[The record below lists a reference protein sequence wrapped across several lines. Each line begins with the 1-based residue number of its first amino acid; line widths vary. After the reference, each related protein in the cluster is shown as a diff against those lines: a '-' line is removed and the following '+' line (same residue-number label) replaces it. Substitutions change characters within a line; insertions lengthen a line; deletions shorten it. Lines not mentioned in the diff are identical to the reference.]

1 VQSLGLTGSLLLGA
15 LVGFP
20 ATAAQVDV
28 TYVGTWDS
36 IGAGNPTGVG
46 GPGIS
51 AGQKYVIRV
60 SYDDASATSNG
71 VPVLTEVFADSG
83 SDMTTIQMSGGSN
96 TLDIF
101 APMEGLDAGTP
112 FIYTQNQGDHF
123 GSFIPTPTLN
133 FIDGSPIS
141 DPANIIGMEFEGNLF
156 PGSGNNFI
164 EIYNTAPS
172 GGAGPISLVS
182 RIVNFGVDTAA
193 SDTVGLSTAVDL
205 IVDAGPDIVYSAG
218 DLTKS
223 TASSVVQSNDLGAG
237 RSDGEDFV
245 DVTWSQTGTPSGN
258 DIAVAIANSGLA
270 STIDTA
276 IWTMNA
282 SEQMTGKTDSDTLQA
297 SYLNAIPTINA
308 TATANAGNVD
318 FTLSVGDLDLA
329 VNALIADFEMLIV
342 SAMVGAID
350 ATALFADLISSG
362 LDSLTNAELEGAFGA
377 GPHSVLFTVTDRA
390 GGTATASAAF
400 DVTQTPAFIP
410 EPGALL
416 LLAGGLLIM
425 AGQSRSNRRTKVN
438 S

>member
-1 VQSLGLTGSLLLGA
+1 
-15 LVGFP
+15 
-20 ATAAQVDV
+20 
-28 TYVGTWDS
+28 
-36 IGAGNPTGVG
+36 
-46 GPGIS
+46 
-51 AGQKYVIRV
+51 
-60 SYDDASATSNG
+60 
-71 VPVLTEVFADSG
+71 
-83 SDMTTIQMSGGSN
+83 
-96 TLDIF
+96 
-101 APMEGLDAGTP
+101 MEGLDAGTP

-164 EIYNTAPS
+164 EIYNTAPP

-258 DIAVAIANSGLA
+258 DIAVAIANSGLV

>member
-1 VQSLGLTGSLLLGA
+1 VS
-15 LVGFP
+15 
-20 ATAAQVDV
+20 QVF
-28 TYVGTWDS
+28 
-36 IGAGNPTGVG
+36 N
-46 GPGIS
+46 
-51 AGQKYVIRV
+51 
-60 SYDDASATSNG
+60 
-71 VPVLTEVFADSG
+71 
-83 SDMTTIQMSGGSN
+83 
-96 TLDIF
+96 LDNF
-101 APMEGLDAGTP
+101 APAVTDTNGL
-112 FIYTQNQGDHF
+112 
-123 GSFIPTPTLN
+123 
-133 FIDGSPIS
+133 
-141 DPANIIGMEFEGNLF
+141 
-156 PGSGNNFI
+156 
-164 EIYNTAPS
+164 
-172 GGAGPISLVS
+172 
-182 RIVNFGVDTAA
+182 AA
-193 SDTVGLSTAVDL
+193 AVDL